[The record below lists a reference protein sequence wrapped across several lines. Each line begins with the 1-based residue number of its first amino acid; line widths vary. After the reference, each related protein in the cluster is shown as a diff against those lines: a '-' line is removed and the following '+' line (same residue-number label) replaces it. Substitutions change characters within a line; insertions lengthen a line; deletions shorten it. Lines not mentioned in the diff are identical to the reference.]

1 MAYIEASAFIY
12 QDGKVSIHIA
22 ISLKWKTSFLRLES
36 RFFFFL
42 VELLKILIEVDHLQD
57 VPSPY
62 IQIKGANKEAVT
74 AAGSALKLDG
84 SYTTKVPLLF
94 RDNFSS
100 NIVYL
105 LYT

>member
-1 MAYIEASAFIY
+1 MAN
-12 QDGKVSIHIA
+12 
-22 ISLKWKTSFLRLES
+22 SLICKRSFLRLES
-36 RFFFFL
+36 RFCFFFL

-84 SYTTKVPLLF
+84 SYTTKVPLPF
-94 RDNFSS
+94 RNTF
-100 NIVYL
+100 
-105 LYT
+105 

>member
-1 MAYIEASAFIY
+1 M
-12 QDGKVSIHIA
+12 KNK
-22 ISLKWKTSFLRLES
+22 LLEI
-36 RFFFFL
+36 RKPIFFFL